1 MNYLIK
7 YEGKDIKHAR
17 NDGGE
22 KRVGPYPVDGYDGN
36 TNTIYQFQGCYFH
49 GHECRL
55 TEKITDMNWRENR
68 EKKWNKTKKT
78 TAYLIG
84 KGYKVEEMWEC
95 EFDEFCKPRPVIH
108 ALGWEM
114 RPAF

>member
-1 MNYLIK
+1 MVRRRAEEGFKPEVRDKNIKMYQWMNYLIK
-7 YEGKDIKHAR
+7 YEGKDINHAR

-36 TNTIYQFQGCYFH
+36 TNMIYQFQGCYFH

-68 EKKWNKTKKT
+68 EKSGTKQRKRLLT
-78 TAYLIG
+78 
-84 KGYKVEEMWEC
+84 
-95 EFDEFCKPRPVIH
+95 
-108 ALGWEM
+108 
-114 RPAF
+114 

>member
-1 MNYLIK
+1 M
-7 YEGKDIKHAR
+7 
-17 NDGGE
+17 
-22 KRVGPYPVDGYDGN
+22 
-36 TNTIYQFQGCYFH
+36 FFH
-49 GHECRL
+49 GHECRF